1 MSEIFNIAKRYY
13 DRGLQDE
20 DKLRKLVAK
29 NYLTADEFKTITG
42 KSY

>member
-13 DRGLQDE
+13 DRGLWDE

-29 NYLTADEFKTITG
+29 NYLTADEFTAITG